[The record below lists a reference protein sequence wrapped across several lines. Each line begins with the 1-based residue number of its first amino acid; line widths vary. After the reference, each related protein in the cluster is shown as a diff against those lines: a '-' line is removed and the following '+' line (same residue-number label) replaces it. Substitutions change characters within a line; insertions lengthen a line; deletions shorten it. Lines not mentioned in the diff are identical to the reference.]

1 MMGRLAGPA
10 VVALLALSAGYAG
23 AASAQSTTVG
33 VPREPL
39 TDYAARYAAAVAALQ
54 AGDCAALARHNP
66 ARTLGEIPCNA
77 ESRHYYRDF
86 RVLGHQRFATGAV
99 IDRAARDRR
108 TGQRV
113 VATDVLALG
122 PDRRYHLLGGAI
134 YGYGA
139 GIHQVG
145 TRPSP
150 RVLTLAAR
158 TASVYLGSLRARN
171 CDVFFHT
178 GFTGRLSK
186 PAACREAFQGTGQRL
201 NASRLR
207 RQLDAGPAGRP
218 VRIGGT
224 RDIQFYRLSTQSGH
238 GWTLIV
244 DRNVPPPGGVGG
256 GSFLVTQQDVL

>member
-1 MMGRLAGPA
+1 MRSGA
-10 VVALLALSAGYAG
+10 VALLAVAGGSPPTASSA
-23 AASAQSTTVG
+23 STTAA

-39 TDYAARYAAAVAALQ
+39 ADYAARYATAIAALN
-54 AGDCAALARHNP
+54 AGDCAALIRHNS
-66 ARTLGEIPCNA
+66 AGSLGDIPCNA
-77 ESRHYYRDF
+77 ESRHYFRDF

-122 PDRRYHLLGGAI
+122 PDRRYHLLSGAI

-139 GIHQVG
+139 GIRQVA

-158 TASVYLGSLRARN
+158 AASFYLDSLRTRD
-171 CDVFFHT
+171 CDAFFHT
-178 GFTGRLSK
+178 GFTGQLTK
-186 PAACREAFQGTGQRL
+186 PAACHEAFHGTGRLL
-201 NASRLR
+201 NAARLR
-207 RQLDAGPAGRP
+207 RHLEAGPVGGP

-224 RDIQFYRLSTQSGH
+224 RDIQFYRLTTRSGH
-238 GWTLIV
+238 LWTLIV

-256 GSFLVTQQDVL
+256 GSYLVTQQDAR